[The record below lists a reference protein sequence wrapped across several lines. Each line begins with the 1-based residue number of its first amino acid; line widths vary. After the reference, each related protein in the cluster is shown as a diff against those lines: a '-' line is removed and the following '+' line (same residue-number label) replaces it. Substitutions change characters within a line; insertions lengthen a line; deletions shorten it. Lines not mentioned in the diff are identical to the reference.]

1 VIELDA
7 KQVVVDGTPRIVM
20 AGEVHYFR
28 VAHEECAGEAVRV
41 TPVDADAEL
50 VVHLGRP

>member
-1 VIELDA
+1 MIELTH

-28 VAHEECAGEAVRV
+28 VAREEWGNGS
-41 TPVDADAEL
+41 TSSS
-50 VVHLGRP
+50 RPA